1 MRERYRELQAAGL
14 DVLAVLC
21 QRRDS
26 VETWLAANPLPYPV
40 LADADRSRAKD
51 WGVYVRLSLESLNM
65 ARPASFVVDPEGIL
79 RYARISRH
87 QLDPAPLDDIL
98 AGS

>member
-1 MRERYRELQAAGL
+1 MRERNRELQAAGL

-21 QRRDS
+21 QTRES
-26 VETWLAANPLPYPV
+26 VEAWLAAHPLPYPL

-51 WGVYVRLSLESLNM
+51 WGVHVRLSLESLNI
-65 ARPASFVVDPEGIL
+65 ARPASFVVEPEGIL

-87 QLDPAPLDDIL
+87 QLDPAPFDEIL
-98 AGS
+98 ARS